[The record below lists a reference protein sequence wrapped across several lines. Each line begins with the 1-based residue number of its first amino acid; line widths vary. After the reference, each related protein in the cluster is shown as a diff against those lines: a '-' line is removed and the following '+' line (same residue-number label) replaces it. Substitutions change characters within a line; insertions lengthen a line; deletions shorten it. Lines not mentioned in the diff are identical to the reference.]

1 MTEIRILRCGKVQ
14 YKEMSDLMKNL
25 QRKRIDDLIDDTVL
39 FVEHP
44 EIVTIGPKANR
55 DQVVVDGYPTCLTDR
70 GGGVTWHGP
79 GQLVIYPIIKWKLS
93 EQSVRGIISI
103 LEDWAI
109 AALELCG
116 VLAYKNSEMQGAWV
130 DGHKVCS
137 IGLSFLHWVSRH
149 GMSINIATPENRV
162 ENLEGCGI
170 KAGLH
175 TSLSRLGYS
184 KDPFGAPIDSLRV
197 QESLISTCEKFLRRK
212 PTLDT
217 EWSGVVT
224 R

>member
-1 MTEIRILRCGKVQ
+1 MTEIRILRCGKVE
-14 YKEMSDLMKNL
+14 YKEMSDLMRDL
-25 QRKRIDDLIDDTVL
+25 QKKRIEESIGDTII

-55 DQVVVDGYPTCLTDR
+55 DEVVVDGYPTCLTDR
-70 GGGVTWHGP
+70 GGGLTWHGP
-79 GQLVIYPIIKWKLS
+79 GQLVIYPIIKWKVS
-93 EQSVRGIISI
+93 EQSVRGIISL

-109 AALELCG
+109 AALESCG
-116 VLAYKNSEMQGAWV
+116 VLAYKSAKMQGAWV

-162 ENLEGCGI
+162 EQLEGCGI

-184 KDPFGAPIDSLRV
+184 KDPKGASIDSLMI
-197 QESLISTCEKFLRRK
+197 QEYLISTCEKFLRRK
-212 PTLDT
+212 PTLDMG
-217 EWSGVVT
+217 WSGVVSQ
-224 R
+224 